1 MMGVT
6 NTGYSTNET
15 YASLATKARQNG
27 VAPCEA
33 ELFRRMLFNCFIHNT
48 DDHLRNH
55 GFLRGASGW
64 HLSPAFDLVPDRK
77 ERLVLAPAK
86 GILPVPDPLVTF
98 ASYPAFGLS
107 RQDALGIYG
116 QIADGMAAVRDTLDA
131 YEVSRIDREVLAPR
145 S

>member
-1 MMGVT
+1 
-6 NTGYSTNET
+6 
-15 YASLATKARQNG
+15 
-27 VAPCEA
+27 
-33 ELFRRMLFNCFIHNT
+33 
-48 DDHLRNH
+48 
-55 GFLRGASGW
+55 
-64 HLSPAFDLVPDRK
+64 
-77 ERLVLAPAK
+77 LAPAK